1 MSNCLPKVLRD
12 EGGCVLT
19 FGPIPFW
26 QGVQTHPSVRKT
38 YPLSLRAES
47 GKPIRQ
53 VSDVAVIDAV
63 LHAYESDAYAFITP
77 PPGASAWANSL
88 GDSSI
93 AAVIEAVG
101 TGKPRTILEIGAG
114 SGYVARELIDRYQP
128 QRYVIVDPTIHE
140 AIENVEVIREYFPC
154 PKIGKER
161 FDLILAFNCLEHVP
175 DPVAF
180 LGHIR
185 SQLMPEGKVVLI
197 FPECERQLRNG
208 DLNVLIH
215 EHLSYFTDGSARQI
229 IAESGFTIE
238 ALEARSDTLFAF
250 MSKSDSPSRLFPDS
264 DSVELISQSA
274 VAFKTALADT
284 ADSIRRHL
292 DIGLNVGFHGAT
304 NGLNIFLHLSG
315 LGDHTGIRIYDGD
328 DSKHGLFLPACT
340 APIMSPANRSY
351 KENGLLVI
359 SAMSYFDPIA
369 RFAFQEHGL
378 SKDRLMPL
386 ARL

>member
-1 MSNCLPKVLRD
+1 MSNCLPKFLKD
-12 EGGCVLT
+12 EDGCGLS
-19 FGPIPFW
+19 FGSIPFW
-26 QGVQTHPSVRKT
+26 QGVQTHPGIKKT

-63 LHAYESDAYAFITP
+63 VHGYESDAYAFITP

-101 TGKPRTILEIGAG
+101 MGKPRTILEIGAG

-128 QRYVIVDPTIHE
+128 QRYVIVDPTIRE
-140 AIENVEVIREYFPC
+140 TIENVEVIREYFPC
-154 PKIGKER
+154 TQLGKER

-175 DPVAF
+175 DPAAF
-180 LGHIR
+180 LRDIR
-185 SQLMPEGKVVLI
+185 SQLMPDGKVVLI
-197 FPECERQLRNG
+197 FPECEGQLRNG

-215 EHLSYFTDGSARQI
+215 EHLSYFTDGSARRI
-229 IAESGFTIE
+229 IAESGFTVEAIE
-238 ALEARSDTLFAF
+238 TRNDTLFAF
-250 MSKSDSPSRLFPDS
+250 ISKRDSPSRILPNS
-264 DSVELISQSA
+264 DSVEFISQSA
-274 VAFKTALADT
+274 GAFGTALSDT

-292 DIGLNVGFHGAT
+292 DMGLNVGFHGAT
-304 NGLNIFLHLSG
+304 NGLNIFLHMSG
-315 LGDHTGIRIYDGD
+315 LGDRNGIRLYDGD

-340 APIMSPANRSY
+340 APIMHPANPSY

-369 RFAFQEHGL
+369 RFAFQAHGL
-378 SKDRLMPL
+378 SRDRLLPL
-386 ARL
+386 TRL